1 MEAAMPRLV
10 RAFVL
15 ALSIAAVI
23 AGIAYWLQPHVVL
36 ITRVPP

>member
-15 ALSIAAVI
+15 DLSIAALI
-23 AGIAYWLQPHVVL
+23 ACFAYWLQPHVVI
-36 ITRVPP
+36 ITRFPP